1 MPTKTSVKRSK
12 TYREKHKSRIPK
24 KEYCQKRH
32 QQGILKTFLKELY
45 DMFTQIWTKYQKE
58 YRHMKKTLGVLNSFS
73 IKNNRIKLAESP
85 SIPFDSSAINHIQT
99 RIY

>member
-1 MPTKTSVKRSK
+1 
-12 TYREKHKSRIPK
+12 
-24 KEYCQKRH
+24 
-32 QQGILKTFLKELY
+32 
-45 DMFTQIWTKYQKE
+45 MFTQIWTKYQKE